1 MRAALKRLGWAVGVA
16 AGASLCFALHRRRG
30 SPTQFGSLH
39 LLPPPSGAAPARPRP
54 NLEPLLEF
62 PRNANIV
69 SRHSTSPEL
78 ALEAKNRP
86 EDNGFPPVCFDM
98 MDSQLPRPP
107 GLLRSRMVYWIL
119 TLSLLAIALTCAYY
133 SVASGRRPVSPGGS
147 DFDSMRVAMPQQV
160 PREDQRPWVGLL
172 LTMPDPLTS
181 MGGGFAVRLH
191 NSGTSPAFEVR
202 IHDIIHIEESS
213 EKPAFPV
220 IDDAPALAE
229 GTLLPGAE
237 VGTHVAFRTSPATIA
252 ALRDGGA
259 RVVNYLLVTYEDSSH
274 QPHRTQQCFSWS
286 PGRQSP
292 TPCDTD
298 NRAE

>member
-1 MRAALKRLGWAVGVA
+1 MA
-16 AGASLCFALHRRRG
+16 
-30 SPTQFGSLH
+30 
-39 LLPPPSGAAPARPRP
+39 
-54 NLEPLLEF
+54 
-62 PRNANIV
+62 
-69 SRHSTSPEL
+69 
-78 ALEAKNRP
+78 
-86 EDNGFPPVCFDM
+86 
-98 MDSQLPRPP
+98 
-107 GLLRSRMVYWIL
+107 YWIL
-119 TLSLLAIALTCAYY
+119 ALALMAIALAGAYR
-133 SVASGRRPVSPGGS
+133 SVASGKRTAAPSVGIVEA
-147 DFDSMRVAMPQQV
+147 MRTAMPPQTL
-160 PREDQRPWVGLL
+160 RDEQRPWVGLL

-213 EKPAFPV
+213 EKSAFPV